1 MLTKVFVCMQRTFI
15 AVNKA
20 IVQGKLVVPCNPVGA
35 ILPFLVVIAVRS
47 TILSDTANAEGHRF
61 SLFFCILW
69 DLLALS
75 LDHIENWWNILHVLA
90 KHFLRRKCTV
100 HWCTLLNYRA
110 CLCAGRYSWCQCGR
124 NTPLTTAAGQL
135 IGLRAMHSF

>member
-1 MLTKVFVCMQRTFI
+1 MQRTFI

-20 IVQGKLVVPCNPVGA
+20 IVQGKLVVPCNPVSA
-35 ILPFLVVIAVRS
+35 ILPFLVVVAVCS

-100 HWCTLLNYRA
+100 HCAHFSTTERVYALDGTVGANAVGIPRSPLLRGN
-110 CLCAGRYSWCQCGR
+110 
-124 NTPLTTAAGQL
+124 
-135 IGLRAMHSF
+135 